1 MGTPEATKVG
11 AGMIAEDLI
20 NHMIPPLK
28 GSDDAHKAIVWMEE
42 FRCNYL
48 PVVENGHLLG
58 FISEE
63 IILETNDIEKQVGD
77 FNLVGQSSYVHLD
90 THFYDILKVATDNKL
105 QMVAV
110 LNDNQQYVGV
120 ITIQDTLASFAQT
133 AAVQMPG
140 SILVISM
147 NFVDYSLAEIS
158 RLIEE
163 NNAKILSSII
173 KEDPFDPGM
182 IRLTLKINQADVSR
196 IVATLERFGYK
207 VIGRYQ
213 ETKPIENEKER
224 IDMLLRYLDI

>member
-1 MGTPEATKVG
+1 
-11 AGMIAEDLI
+11 MIAEDLI

-28 GSDDAHKAIVWMEE
+28 GGDDAHKAIVWMEE

-48 PVVENGHLLG
+48 PVVDSSRLLG

-63 IILETNDIEKQVGD
+63 IILETNDIEKHVGD
-77 FNLVGQSSYVHLD
+77 FNLVGQSCYVHLD

-110 LNDNQQYVGV
+110 LNDDQQYCGV
-120 ITIQDTLASFAQT
+120 ITVQDTLTSFAQT

-140 SILVISM
+140 AILVLCM
-147 NFVDYSLAEIS
+147 KYVDYSLAEIS

-163 NNAKILSSII
+163 NHAKILSSII
-173 KEDPFDPGM
+173 KEDPLDPGK
-182 IRLTLKINQADVSR
+182 IRLTLKINQADMSR
-196 IVATLERFGYK
+196 IVATLERFNYK

-213 ETKPIENEKER
+213 ETKPVENERER

>member
-1 MGTPEATKVG
+1 
-11 AGMIAEDLI
+11 MIAEDLI

-48 PVVENGHLLG
+48 PVVENSRLLG

-63 IILETNDIEKQVGD
+63 IILETNDIEKHVKD
-77 FNLVGQSSYVHLD
+77 FNLVGLSCYVHLD

-110 LNDNQQYVGV
+110 LNEDQQYNGV
-120 ITIQDTLASFAQT
+120 ITVQDTLTSFAQT

-140 SILVISM
+140 AIIVLCM
-147 NFVDYSLAEIS
+147 NYIDYSLAEIS

-163 NNAKILSSII
+163 NHAKILSSII
-173 KEDPFDPGM
+173 KEDPLDAGK
-182 IRLTLKINQADVSR
+182 IRLTLKINQSDMSR

-213 ETKPIENEKER
+213 ETKPVENERER

>member
-1 MGTPEATKVG
+1 
-11 AGMIAEDLI
+11 MIAEDLI

-28 GSDDAHKAIVWMEE
+28 GTDDAHKAIVWMEE

-48 PVVENGHLLG
+48 PVVDNSRLLG

-63 IILETNDIEKQVGD
+63 IILETNDIEKHVGD
-77 FNLVGQSSYVHLD
+77 FNLVGQTCYVHLD

-105 QMVAV
+105 QMVSV
-110 LNDNQQYVGV
+110 LNDDQQYCGV
-120 ITIQDTLASFAQT
+120 ITVQDTLTSFAQT

-140 SILVISM
+140 AILVLCM
-147 NFVDYSLAEIS
+147 KYVDYSLSEIS

-163 NNAKILSSII
+163 NHAKILSSII
-173 KEDPFDPGM
+173 KEDPLDAGK
-182 IRLTLKINQADVSR
+182 IRLTLKINQTDMSR
-196 IVATLERFGYK
+196 IVATLERFSYK

-213 ETKPIENEKER
+213 ETKPVENERER